1 MAETAR
7 PVADPGMAEIGQQ
20 VPLAGIERHRV
31 GVVKSKIGKRWKSQF
46 GTVHQLKRSLRRGVR
61 SDVQSSCTETRLQ
74 KCSQS
79 GKNGSRP
86 NVIYIN
92 GLQCDFMQKIQRNTQ
107 KIKIAD
113 FTM

>member
-61 SDVQSSCTETRLQ
+61 SDVQSSWTETRLQ
-74 KCSQS
+74 KCSQN
-79 GKNGSRP
+79 GKNGSRHP
-86 NVIYIN
+86 MLSIS
-92 GLQCDFMQKIQRNTQ
+92 M
-107 KIKIAD
+107 AS
-113 FTM
+113 M